1 MRLYQVLIALSA
13 LSLAAC
19 SGDVTLTGPDLLDEE
34 EEADFAEY
42 DTATLA
48 VHSPQ
53 SADILFLEEPVL
65 LDAEVLDGN
74 GVPMEFDDI
83 TWELNDETAPL
94 YVGAFGE
101 VDIEHGIHSFT
112 VTANLPNGDR
122 LVTQIGAVRVQ
133 GRHSGIYTGNFQLN
147 IDADFQGTPITASCL
162 GGLDFIIDMAGET
175 IVGDD
180 GGCTVNLFI
189 LGEMDIAYGLDG
201 DVDDGEV
208 AGDVSINLGFFD
220 LPVGYEGEIDDGE
233 VFADFSGSAIL
244 FDFDGAIDASRVSLY
259 VEE

>member
-1 MRLYQVLIALSA
+1 MRFFQVLIALAA

-19 SGDVTLTGPDLLDEE
+19 QGDVTLTGPDLLDDEE
-34 EEADFAEY
+34 EDLPEF

-53 SADILFLEEPVL
+53 YADIVFLEEAFV
-65 LDAEVLDGN
+65 LDAEVLDGD

-83 TWELNDETAPL
+83 TWELNDEEAPL
-94 YVGAFGE
+94 YEGAYGE
-101 VDIEHGIHSFT
+101 VDLEHGIHNFT

-133 GRHSGIYTGNFQLN
+133 GRHSGIYTGDFQLN

-175 IVGDD
+175 IIGDD

-189 LGEMDIAYGLDG
+189 LGEMDIAYGLNG
-201 DVDDGEV
+201 DVGDINV
-208 AGDVSINLGFFD
+208 AGDLSINLGFFD
-220 LPVGYEGEIDDGE
+220 LPVGYEGEIGDGE
-233 VFADFSGSAIL
+233 LYAGFEGTAIL
-244 FDFDGAIDASRVSLY
+244 FDFTGAIDASRVSLY